1 MIPAKMTPNI
11 TASTLD
17 LKFISKILAA
27 SVPVQAP
34 VPGNGIPTNN
44 NRATNNPF
52 PAVACNFLPPFSPF
66 SRHHVKKFPTTG
78 LSARQE
84 SFWQRNR

>member
-1 MIPAKMTPNI
+1 MTPNI

-17 LKFISKILAA
+17 LKSISKILAA

-44 NRATNNPF
+44 SRATNNPF
-52 PAVACNFLPPFSPF
+52 PAVSCSFFPPFSPF
-66 SRHHVKKFPTTG
+66 SKQACQLPK
-78 LSARQE
+78 QE